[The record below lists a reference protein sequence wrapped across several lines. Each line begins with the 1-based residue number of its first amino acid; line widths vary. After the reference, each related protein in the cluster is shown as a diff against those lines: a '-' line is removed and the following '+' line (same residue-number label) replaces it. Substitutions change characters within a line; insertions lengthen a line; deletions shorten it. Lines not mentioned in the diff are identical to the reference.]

1 MHQFTAHLWM
11 RWREVDGQEGGGRMR
26 YESDV
31 ERRLTACV
39 ERAGGV
45 CVKHG
50 QDGWPDR
57 VVVLPGGVLVWVEL
71 KRQGGRIAPLQE
83 LRIRRL
89 RELGQRVELVWSAQ
103 EAEALVERL
112 SRTTATHESSV

>member
-1 MHQFTAHLWM
+1 
-11 RWREVDGQEGGGRMR
+11 MR

-39 ERAGGV
+39 ERAGL
-45 CVKHG
+45 KHG

-57 VVVLPGGVLVWVEL
+57 IVVLPGGVLVWVEL
-71 KRQGGRIAPLQE
+71 KRQGGRVAPLQE
-83 LRIRRL
+83 LRMRRL

-112 SRTTATHESSV
+112 LHETATRESSV

>member
-1 MHQFTAHLWM
+1 M

>member
-1 MHQFTAHLWM
+1 
-11 RWREVDGQEGGGRMR
+11 MR

-50 QDGWPDR
+50 QAGWPDR

-71 KRQGGRIAPLQE
+71 KRQGGRVAPLQE
-83 LRIRRL
+83 LRLRRL

>member
-1 MHQFTAHLWM
+1 
-11 RWREVDGQEGGGRMR
+11 MR

-45 CVKHG
+45 CLKHG

-57 VVVLPGGVLVWVEL
+57 IVVLPGGALVWVEL
-71 KRQGGRIAPLQE
+71 KRQGGRVAPLQE
-83 LRIRRL
+83 LRMRRL
-89 RELGQRVELVWSAQ
+89 RSLGQRLALACSTQ
-103 EAEALVERL
+103 EAENLVEKL
-112 SRTTATHESSV
+112 LHETATRESSV

>member
-1 MHQFTAHLWM
+1 
-11 RWREVDGQEGGGRMR
+11 MR

-45 CVKHG
+45 CLKHG

-57 VVVLPGGVLVWVEL
+57 IVVLPGGVLVWVEL
-71 KRQGGRIAPLQE
+71 KRQGGRVAPLQE
-83 LRIRRL
+83 LRMRRL

-103 EAEALVERL
+103 EAEALVDRL
-112 SRTTATHESSV
+112 LHETATRESSV

>member
-1 MHQFTAHLWM
+1 
-11 RWREVDGQEGGGRMR
+11 MR

-45 CVKHG
+45 CLKHG

-57 VVVLPGGVLVWVEL
+57 IVVLPGGALVWVEL
-71 KRQGGRIAPLQE
+71 KRQGGRVAPLQE
-83 LRIRRL
+83 LRMRRL
-89 RELGQRVELVWSAQ
+89 RSLGQRVELVWSAQ
-103 EAEALVERL
+103 EAEALVEQLLRE
-112 SRTTATHESSV
+112 TATRESSV